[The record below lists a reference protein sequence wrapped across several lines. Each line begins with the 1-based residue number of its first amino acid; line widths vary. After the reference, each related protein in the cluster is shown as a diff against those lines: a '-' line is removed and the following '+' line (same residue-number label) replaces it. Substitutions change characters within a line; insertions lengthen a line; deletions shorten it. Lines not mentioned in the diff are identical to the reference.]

1 MTTVRGRVVRGERV
15 GRKLGFP
22 TANVKVPSS
31 ARPPRG
37 VWKVRV
43 KGTTLG
49 ERLGACNVG
58 VRPTLGGARLV
69 VEVHIPGFR
78 GDLYGRTLT
87 LRFLSK
93 IRSERRFASLGAL
106 KAQIRK
112 DVASLKREAAYG
124 TINA

>member
-1 MTTVRGRVVRGERV
+1 MVRGRVVRGEGM

-22 TANVKVPSS
+22 TANLKLPSS

-37 VWKVRV
+37 VWKVLVR
-43 KGTTLG
+43 GTMLG

-58 VRPTLGGARLV
+58 VRPTLGGVRLV

-87 LRFLSK
+87 LKFLSR
-93 IRSERRFASLGAL
+93 IRAERRFASLGAL
-106 KAQIRK
+106 KAQIRA
-112 DVASLKREAAYG
+112 DAASLTLKLCRSTMRA
-124 TINA
+124 

>member
-1 MTTVRGRVVRGERV
+1 MITVRGRVVRGERV
-15 GRKLGFP
+15 GRRLGFP
-22 TANVKVPSS
+22 TANVKVPPS

-37 VWKVRV
+37 VWKVLA

-58 VRPTLGGARLV
+58 VRPTLGGVRLV

-78 GDLYGRTLT
+78 GNLYGRTLS
-87 LRFLSK
+87 LSFLSR
-93 IRSERRFASLGAL
+93 IRAERRFPSRAAL

-112 DVASLKREAAYG
+112 DVRSVGA
-124 TINA
+124 